1 MKKGDWKGTEVMY
14 KMPTAPGAHPDNVV
28 KGEKYRITVL
38 ADGLFRLEYDET
50 GVFEDRATQVVFNR
64 DFAPTEFTVKETE
77 EELQIFT
84 TRVQMNYN
92 KKEVTPNGLSL
103 KVRGNISNYHS
114 VWHYGEETEDLGGT
128 ARTLDG
134 VNGACPLE
142 HGLMSRCGFSV
153 LDDSKSLIL
162 KEDGWVEPRRKGII
176 DIYFFG
182 YGHDYLACLDVFYH
196 LCGKTPM
203 VPRYAL
209 GNWWSRYYEY
219 SEQSYM
225 ELMNRFEEEQVPF
238 TVAVIDMDWHIV
250 HVDEKYG
257 SGWTGYTWNK
267 ELFPDPERFL
277 SWLHAR
283 GMKTTLN
290 VHPADGV
297 QGYEDAYPEM
307 AKRMGVDARHEEPV
321 NFDISSPEFL
331 DAYFDVLHHPLE
343 KQGVDFWWIDWQQGK
358 NSKIDGLDPLWM
370 LNHYHYLD
378 NGRDGKRP
386 MTFSRYAGPGSHRYP
401 LGFSGDTVT
410 TWQSLDFQP
419 YFTNSA
425 SNIGYGWW
433 SHDIGGH
440 MHGYRNDELMVRW
453 LQYGV
458 FSPINR
464 LHSTKNPFWNKE
476 PWEYDAVKRDIM
488 DHFLRLRHQMI
499 PYLYTMNYRAYKE
512 NRPIVLPMYYF
523 TPEEEQ
529 AYAKKNQYW
538 FGTELIVAPITEPKK
553 GGINAGSVDVWLP
566 KGTYI
571 DLFTGMVYRGGRTLT
586 MYRDIST
593 IPVLAKAGAILPLTD
608 EIFGQDAT
616 KNPASLDIRLF
627 AGADGAFT
635 LYEDENDTESYREG
649 RCVTT
654 DIELHWEKEKAI
666 VLHAAKGD
674 TSLIPPKRTYRLE
687 LVGGTEASVAVF
699 KNEVQIEAE
708 RSYDAA
714 MHTYTIALSDVAPT
728 DMFRVAFGMELQLA
742 SNDVKGRIFDLL
754 KHAEI
759 EMDLKMTLN
768 DLINRTDDV
777 TLVAG
782 EIAAMVIDEDL
793 KKALF
798 EILLA

>member
-1 MKKGDWKGTEVMY
+1 MNE
-14 KMPTAPGAHPDNVV
+14 PTTVIQ
-28 KGEKYRITVL
+28 GERYRLMLLTPQLI
-38 ADGLFRLEYDET
+38 RLEYAPD
-50 GVFEDRATQVVFNR
+50 GIFEDRPTQKVQNRAFPPVEHRLWRTERGIELSTAFMNVFYDEGPFSYGGLWIENR
-64 DFAPTEFTVKETE
+64 SEC
-77 EELQIFT
+77 
-84 TRVQMNYN
+84 
-92 KKEVTPNGLSL
+92 
-103 KVRGNISNYHS
+103 RGIYCT
-114 VWHYGEETEDLGGT
+114 WHYGDALTENLGGT
-128 ARTLDG
+128 ARTLDEADG
-134 VNGACPLE
+134 PVPLE
-142 HGLMSRCGFSV
+142 PGILSRLQGYSV
-153 LDDSKSLIL
+153 LDDSTSYALT
-162 KEDGWVEPRRKGII
+162 EDGWIEPPRPGHQ
-176 DIYFFG
+176 DLYFFSYG
-182 YGHDYLACLDVFYH
+182 YAYRQALADFFH
-196 LCGKTPM
+196 LCGPTPLL
-203 VPRYAL
+203 PRYAL
-209 GNWWSRYYEY
+209 GNWWSRFHVYTAEEY
-219 SEQSYM
+219 LS
-225 ELMNRFEEEQVPF
+225 LMDRFEKSGIPLS
-238 TVAVIDMDWHIV
+238 VAVIDMNWHISS
-250 HVDEKYG
+250 DG
-257 SGWTGYTWNK
+257 SDHKGWTGYTWDK
-267 ELFPDPERFL
+267 ALFPEPAAFL
-277 SWLHAR
+277 KALHQKGLRVTLNLHPAEGVQPHEVAYPQAAAALGRDAAR
-283 GMKTTLN
+283 GQRI
-290 VHPADGV
+290 PF
-297 QGYEDAYPEM
+297 
-307 AKRMGVDARHEEPV
+307 EPGNRAFWRV
-321 NFDISSPEFL
+321 
-331 DAYFDVLHHPLE
+331 YFDLLHRPLE
-343 KQGVDFWWIDWQQGK
+343 RQGVDFWWIDWQQGK

-476 PWEYDAVKRDIM
+476 PWEYDAVKRQVM

-523 TPEEEQ
+523 APEEEQ

-553 GGINAGSVDVWLP
+553 GGINAGAVDVWLP

-571 DLFTGMVYRGGRTLT
+571 DLFTGMIYRGGRTLT

-674 TSLIPPKRTYRLE
+674 TSLIPLKRMYRLE

-708 RSYDAA
+708 ISYDAA
-714 MHTYTIALSDVAPT
+714 MHTYTITLSDVTPT
-728 DMFRVAFGMELQLA
+728 DAFRVAFGTELQLA
-742 SNDVKGRIFDLL
+742 SNDVKRRIFDLL
-754 KHAEI
+754 KCAEI

-782 EIAAMVIDEDL
+782 EIAAMAIDEDL